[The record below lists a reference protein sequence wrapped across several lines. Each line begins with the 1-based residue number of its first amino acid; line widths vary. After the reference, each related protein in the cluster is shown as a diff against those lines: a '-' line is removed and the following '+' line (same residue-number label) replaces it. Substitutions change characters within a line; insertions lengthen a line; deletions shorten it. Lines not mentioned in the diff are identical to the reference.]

1 MPQRLLM
8 IFRAFLLIL
17 AVCATLFAAG
27 TTANKTQSTKQNLKT
42 KAEQEKRL
50 NKKLDELA
58 KSILSGEENVKTTAE
73 QISALSVQ
81 VKELES
87 SAKAADASLNTLIA
101 QNKDLVAEQKRI
113 EASLLAIISKR
124 FAYDLIV
131 PKNYIESEESI
142 ISAEI
147 LNSLTKDSQNE
158 VNKIAKDYSKTIN
171 SIKSQTDKIG
181 AIKLD
186 LAEFRS
192 KQDKLI
198 ALQTKQKKDL
208 AQLKSDK
215 DSYEKELSA
224 IQADQEELRK
234 TLEKLAIIA
243 KNEEEEKARAQQ
255 KAKLEEAKKAK
266 NNEKLA
272 SQSQKTAKNDVRQ
285 VGSSYQMSQVKRYTG
300 AKTIAPLEK
309 FTLKQAFGDYT
320 DPIYKIKIFNESVVL
335 RSALSDAV
343 VKNVLDGKV
352 VFAKETSLLQK
363 VVIVENKDG
372 IHTIYAHLSK
382 IAPTIK
388 VGSRL
393 KKGYVIGRVE
403 RDLTFEVTQKNYH
416 INPMELIASK

>member
-8 IFRAFLLIL
+8 IFRTFLLIL

-27 TTANKTQSTKQNLKT
+27 TTANKTQSAKQNLKT
-42 KAEQEKRL
+42 KVEQEKKL

-81 VKELES
+81 VKELEN

>member
-1 MPQRLLM
+1 M

-42 KAEQEKRL
+42 KVEQEKRL

-101 QNKDLVAEQKRI
+101 QNKDLLAEQKRI

-147 LNSLTKDSQNE
+147 LNSLTKDSQNQ

-171 SIKSQTDKIG
+171 SIKSQTDKIS

-192 KQDKLI
+192 KQNKLI

-224 IQADQEELRK
+224 IQAEQDELRK

-335 RSALSDAV
+335 RSAYRDAV

-352 VFAKETSLLQK
+352 VFAKETPLLQK

-388 VGSRL
+388 VGARL

-403 RDLTFEVTQKNYH
+403 QDLTFEVTQKNYH

>member
-1 MPQRLLM
+1 M
-8 IFRAFLLIL
+8 IFRTFLLIL

-171 SIKSQTDKIG
+171 SIKSQTDKIS

-186 LAEFRS
+186 LAEFRN
-192 KQDKLI
+192 KQNKLI

-266 NNEKLA
+266 NTEKLA

>member
-1 MPQRLLM
+1 M
-8 IFRAFLLIL
+8 IFRTFLLIL

-42 KAEQEKRL
+42 KVEQEKRL

-309 FTLKQAFGDYT
+309 FTLKRAFGDYT

>member
-1 MPQRLLM
+1 M

-42 KAEQEKRL
+42 KVEQEKRL

-388 VGSRL
+388 VGARL

>member
-1 MPQRLLM
+1 M
-8 IFRAFLLIL
+8 IFRTFLLIL

-42 KAEQEKRL
+42 KVEQEKKL

-58 KSILSGEENVKTTAE
+58 KSILSGEKNVKTTAE

-147 LNSLTKDSQNE
+147 LNSLTKDSQNQ

-192 KQDKLI
+192 KQNKLI

-208 AQLKSDK
+208 AKLKSDK

-224 IQADQEELRK
+224 IQAEQDELRK

-335 RSALSDAV
+335 RSAFRDAV

-352 VFAKETSLLQK
+352 VFAKETPLLQK

-388 VGSRL
+388 VGARL

-403 RDLTFEVTQKNYH
+403 QDLTFEVTQKNYH

>member
-1 MPQRLLM
+1 M
-8 IFRAFLLIL
+8 IFRTFLLIL

-27 TTANKTQSTKQNLKT
+27 TTANKTQSTKQDLKS
-42 KAEQEKRL
+42 KAEQEKKL

-101 QNKDLVAEQKRI
+101 QNKDLLAEQKRI
-113 EASLLAIISKR
+113 EASLLAIISRR

-224 IQADQEELRK
+224 IQAEQDELRK

-352 VFAKETSLLQK
+352 VFAKETPLLQK

>member
-243 KNEEEEKARAQQ
+243 KNKEEEKARAQQ

>member
-1 MPQRLLM
+1 M

-416 INPMELIASK
+416 INPMEIIASK

>member
-1 MPQRLLM
+1 M

-42 KAEQEKRL
+42 KVEQEKRL

-192 KQDKLI
+192 KQNKLI

>member
-1 MPQRLLM
+1 M

-42 KAEQEKRL
+42 KAEQEKKL

-403 RDLTFEVTQKNYH
+403 QDLTFEVTQKNYH

>member
-1 MPQRLLM
+1 M
-8 IFRAFLLIL
+8 IFRTFLLIL

-42 KAEQEKRL
+42 KVEQEKRL

-272 SQSQKTAKNDVRQ
+272 SQKTAKNDVRQ

>member
-1 MPQRLLM
+1 M

-42 KAEQEKRL
+42 KVEQEKRL

-101 QNKDLVAEQKRI
+101 QNKDLLAEQKRI
-113 EASLLAIISKR
+113 EGALLAIISKR

>member
-1 MPQRLLM
+1 M

-42 KAEQEKRL
+42 KVEQEKRL

-113 EASLLAIISKR
+113 EGALLAIISKR

-266 NNEKLA
+266 NNEKSA

>member
-1 MPQRLLM
+1 M

-27 TTANKTQSTKQNLKT
+27 VTANKTQSTKQDLKT
-42 KAEQEKRL
+42 KAEQEKKL

-208 AQLKSDK
+208 AKLKSDK
-215 DSYEKELSA
+215 DSYEKELSV
-224 IQADQEELRK
+224 IQAEQDELRK

-266 NNEKLA
+266 NNEKSA
-272 SQSQKTAKNDVRQ
+272 SQTSSKTTAKNDVRQ
-285 VGSSYQMSQVKRYTG
+285 IGSSYQMSRVKRYTG

-388 VGSRL
+388 VGARL

>member
-42 KAEQEKRL
+42 KVEQEKKL

>member
-1 MPQRLLM
+1 M

-42 KAEQEKRL
+42 KAEQEKKL

-352 VFAKETSLLQK
+352 VFAKETPLLQK

>member
-1 MPQRLLM
+1 M

-42 KAEQEKRL
+42 KAEQEKKL

-58 KSILSGEENVKTTAE
+58 KSILSGEKNVKTTAE
-73 QISALSVQ
+73 QISILSVQ

-388 VGSRL
+388 VGARL

>member
-1 MPQRLLM
+1 M

-27 TTANKTQSTKQNLKT
+27 ATANKTQSTKQNLKT
-42 KAEQEKRL
+42 KVEQEKRL

-224 IQADQEELRK
+224 IQAEQDELRK

-352 VFAKETSLLQK
+352 VFAKETPLLQK

>member
-27 TTANKTQSTKQNLKT
+27 ATANKTQSTKQNLKT
-42 KAEQEKRL
+42 KVEQEKRL

-388 VGSRL
+388 VGARL

>member
-1 MPQRLLM
+1 M

-42 KAEQEKRL
+42 KVEQEKRL

-215 DSYEKELSA
+215 DSYEKELST
-224 IQADQEELRK
+224 IQAEQDELRK

>member
-1 MPQRLLM
+1 M
-8 IFRAFLLIL
+8 IFRTFLLIL

-27 TTANKTQSTKQNLKT
+27 ATANKTQSTKQDLKS
-42 KAEQEKRL
+42 KAEQEKKL

-58 KSILSGEENVKTTAE
+58 KSILSGEKNVKTTAE
-73 QISALSVQ
+73 QISILSVQ

-101 QNKDLVAEQKRI
+101 QNKDLLAEQKRI

-224 IQADQEELRK
+224 IQAEQDELRK

-335 RSALSDAV
+335 RSAFRDAV

-352 VFAKETSLLQK
+352 VFAKETPLLQK

-388 VGSRL
+388 VGARL

-403 RDLTFEVTQKNYH
+403 QDLTFEVTQKNYH

>member
-1 MPQRLLM
+1 M

-42 KAEQEKRL
+42 KVEQEKRL

-101 QNKDLVAEQKRI
+101 QNKDLLAEQKRI

-147 LNSLTKDSQNE
+147 LNSLTKDSQNQ

-171 SIKSQTDKIG
+171 SIKSQTDKIS

-192 KQDKLI
+192 KQNKLI

-335 RSALSDAV
+335 RSAFRDAV

-352 VFAKETSLLQK
+352 VFAKETPLLQK

-388 VGSRL
+388 VGARL

-403 RDLTFEVTQKNYH
+403 QDLTFEVTQKNYH

>member
-1 MPQRLLM
+1 M

-42 KAEQEKRL
+42 KVEQEKRL

-101 QNKDLVAEQKRI
+101 QNKDLLAEQKRI

>member
-1 MPQRLLM
+1 M
-8 IFRAFLLIL
+8 IFRTFLLIL

-27 TTANKTQSTKQNLKT
+27 ATANKTQSTKQDLKT
-42 KAEQEKRL
+42 KAEQEKKL

-58 KSILSGEENVKTTAE
+58 KSILSGEKNVKTTAE

-147 LNSLTKDSQNE
+147 LNSLTKDSQNQ

-171 SIKSQTDKIG
+171 SIKSQTDKIS

-192 KQDKLI
+192 KQNKLI

-388 VGSRL
+388 VGARL

>member
-1 MPQRLLM
+1 M

-42 KAEQEKRL
+42 KAEQEKKL

-388 VGSRL
+388 VGARL